1 MSDPN
6 VDAVIAKLRERAAV
20 GLRKYGVTTAD
31 NPLTPTEWM
40 QHLQEELMDACVYI
54 EAHLKADRCDHEWV
68 DARNEVVRSGYAT
81 ITDFPYM
88 GAASESRKQG
98 LVDEFWC
105 EHVPHA
111 RAALSATPLERY
123 RAALEEIAVYPGLA
137 QEIARKALEGE

>member
-1 MSDPN
+1 MTDDGAL
-6 VDAVIAKLRERAAV
+6 VEKVARAIC
-20 GLRKYGVTTAD
+20 RAD
-31 NPLTPTEWM
+31 LE
-40 QHLQEELMDACVYI
+40 
-54 EAHLKADRCDHEWV
+54 
-68 DARNEVVRSGYAT
+68 